1 MKTSITI
8 LTAALLIIFAF
19 GESNVVSAQKLTVEE
34 SCGICSLSG
43 DMRSPFRYLLV
54 ADNTEL
60 QRYVNRENN
69 YSAIVLMEDEAF
81 NEENLKILYCLLKNR
96 YAEKSSIWI
105 NVFTD
110 LRAIPTPEEFDR
122 MNLYFNRPKDL
133 VVKHAFLN
141 TRAESITY
149 TIPGSVD
156 SKIVIVADPK
166 SLPSKCD
173 FKDPDKP

>member
-1 MKTSITI
+1 M
-8 LTAALLIIFAF
+8 LVIFAF
-19 GESNVVSAQKLTVEE
+19 GNSSVVSAQKLTVEE
-34 SCGICSLSG
+34 SCGICTLSG
-43 DMRSPFRYLLV
+43 DMRSPFRYLVV

-60 QRYVNRENN
+60 QRYVNRGNN

-81 NEENLKILYCLLKNR
+81 NEENLKILYCLLKSR

-110 LRAIPTPEEFDR
+110 FRAVPTPEEFDR

-133 VVKHAFLN
+133 KVKHAFLN

-156 SKIVIVADPK
+156 SKIIIVADPK

-173 FKDPDKP
+173 FKDRDKP